1 MAFSTQVITDLKSVI
16 SNNLAS
22 GPVAATAANALN
34 ATALSTAGG
43 ANNLTNG
50 SGVYAVAGSTFY
62 GGLMDYQG
70 NVALVLV
77 KAQEIATL
85 LTRIT
90 VNTDLSTDA
99 TNNALLVK
107 ILNVFQ

>member
-16 SNNLAS
+16 TNNLAS

-34 ATALSTAGG
+34 ATALSTAGA

-62 GGLMDYQG
+62 GGMMDYQG
-70 NVALVLV
+70 NVDLVLK

-85 LTRIT
+85 LTRVV
-90 VNTDLSTDA
+90 VNTDLGTDG

-107 ILNVFQ
+107 VLNVFQ

>member
-1 MAFSTQVITDLKSVI
+1 MAFSTQIITDLKSVAT
-16 SNNLAS
+16 N
-22 GPVAATAANALN
+22 GPAAATTANAIN

-50 SGVYAVAGSTFY
+50 SGNYAAAGTTFY
-62 GGLMDYQG
+62 AGMMDYLGMVQL
-70 NVALVLV
+70 AIL
-77 KAQEIATL
+77 KAQELAVL
-85 LTRIT
+85 LTKIT

-107 ILNVFQ
+107 CLNVCQ